1 MPKTRRSTPETTS
14 QTLETQL
21 WAAADAMRGHG
32 SVRFHEI
39 SHGEAFLSLGG
50 EPKTEMWYIA
60 RAEPG
65 AKLYAGLKAGVT
77 RAEFDAALKAHFAKA
92 DADGNGVITAEERK
106 AMHEARKER
115 RMERR
120 GQ

>member
-1 MPKTRRSTPETTS
+1 MQMLRT
-14 QTLETQL
+14 
-21 WAAADAMRGHG
+21 ADANGD
-32 SVRFHEI
+32 
-39 SHGEAFLSLGG
+39 
-50 EPKTEMWYIA
+50 KT
-60 RAEPG
+60 
-65 AKLYAGLKAGVT
+65 VT